1 MVGHVAHMSRVG
13 ACISSQHKSSGAYSA
28 NQLSPQ
34 KKAVFFPSEEING
47 DKRQTS
53 KQTYLQWKPRG
64 IIAILIS
71 NQPRPYSP
79 HKEAML

>member
-13 ACISSQHKSSGAYSA
+13 VYISSQHKSSGADSA
-28 NQLSPQ
+28 NHHPPQ
-34 KKAVFFPSEEING
+34 KKAIFFPSEEINE

-53 KQTYLQWKPRG
+53 KQPYFQWKPRG